1 MFIRKLMERKVSG
14 STSADDRGI
23 DRHEINFDFVFL
35 YIHKKILKI
44 LLWILHLWRHS
55 KPKRTQS

>member
-1 MFIRKLMERKVSG
+1 MERKVSG
-14 STSADDRGI
+14 SIGAGHREI

-35 YIHKKILKI
+35 NIHKEILKI
-44 LLWILHLWRHS
+44 VLWILHIWRHS